1 VKHVPL
7 NLRTRSAVGLIVFW
21 FVVAVFSRQLAPY
34 DPFKVSGP
42 GLEGPSREFLF
53 GTDAI
58 GRDLLSGV
66 VYGARTSAIIVVG
79 VGIIV
84 AIIGTLLG
92 IISGYFGGL
101 VDDAIMRIT
110 ELFQVIPRF
119 FLIIIAIA
127 YFGAGVDNLILV
139 LGFTSWAML
148 ARVVRAEVL
157 SLRERTF
164 VEAAL
169 VSGAS
174 PWRVLFREILPNAAP
189 VIVVYLA
196 LLLSQVLLLE
206 ASLSFIGLGDPNA
219 ISWGYLAGAS
229 QAYLRIGWWLAVFPG
244 VAILLAVLAIN
255 IISDALNE
263 RIKTRR

>member
-1 VKHVPL
+1 MKHVPL

-101 VDDAIMRIT
+101 VDDAMMRIT

-174 PWRVLFREILPNAAP
+174 PWRVLFREILPNTAP

-219 ISWGYLAGAS
+219 ISWGYLAGVS